1 MAIQIVIGL
10 GFGDEGKGLA
20 TDWCCRQSPTTP
32 LVVRFNGGQQA
43 GHTVLTADGKRHVFS
58 SFGAGTLSGA
68 PSYWARFCTVAPGPL
83 LREYTALRALG
94 VQPQLYLD
102 RRCAVT
108 THYDVFYNRALEMSR
123 GGARHGSC
131 GLGFG
136 ATVQRQEETPFK
148 LYAQDLAFPD
158 IMLLKLKQ
166 IRGYYQEKTKELA
179 NVSFDEFDHDAE
191 DQRMMEYLH
200 QLAKLMAA
208 GALMIRSEADMFS
221 NRNPWEH
228 YVFEGAQGLLLD
240 MDYGFFPN
248 VTRSNTGSRNAL
260 ALLRAHLPARM
271 HEVNIR
277 YVTRAYLTRHGAGP
291 LPLEHDLP
299 ALRNNEQ
306 ETNRFNDH
314 QGNFRTAPLNA
325 DLLRFAFQSDDSDAA
340 GFNKSLLISCLD
352 QINDARIPIW
362 DQGIMSERR
371 YTEIPGICG
380 VAFNDCAGSWG
391 ACGENDVKPILL
403 Q

>member
-20 TDWCCRQSPTTP
+20 TDWCCRQSPATP

-43 GHTVLTADGKRHVFS
+43 GHTVQCADERRHVFS
-58 SFGAGTLSGA
+58 SFGSGSLYGA
-68 PSYWARFCTVAPGPL
+68 PTYWSRFCTVAPGPL
-83 LREYTALRALG
+83 LREYAALRSLG
-94 VQPQLYLD
+94 AQPLLYLD

-108 THYDVFYNRALEMSR
+108 THYDVFYNRVLEMSR
-123 GGARHGSC
+123 GRARHGSC

-136 ATVQRQEETPFK
+136 ATVQRQEETPYK
-148 LYAQDLAFPD
+148 LFAQDLAFPE

-166 IRGYYQEKTKELA
+166 IRAYYREKTKALS

-191 DQRMMEYLH
+191 DQRMVDYLH
-200 QLAKLMAA
+200 QLAQLTAA

-221 NRNPWEH
+221 SRNPWQD

-260 ALLRAHLPARM
+260 GLLRAQLPERM
-271 HEVNIR
+271 HEISVR

-291 LPLEHDLP
+291 LPLENELP
-299 ALRNNEQ
+299 TLRNNAQ

-314 QGNFRTAPLNA
+314 QGNFRVAPLNA
-325 DLLRFAFQSDDSDAA
+325 DLLRFALQSDDSDAA
-340 GFNKSLLISCLD
+340 GLNKSLLITCLD
-352 QINDARIPIW
+352 QIDDARIPIW
-362 DQGIMSERR
+362 DQGIISDRG
-371 YTEIPGICG
+371 YQEIPGICG
-380 VAFNDCAGSWG
+380 ATFKDCAGSWG
-391 ACGENDVKPILL
+391 ACGENSVQTFLL